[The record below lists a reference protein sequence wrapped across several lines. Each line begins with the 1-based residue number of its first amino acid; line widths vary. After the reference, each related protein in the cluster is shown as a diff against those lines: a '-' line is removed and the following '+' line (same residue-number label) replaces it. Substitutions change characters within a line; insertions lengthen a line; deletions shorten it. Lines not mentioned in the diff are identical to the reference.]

1 MKISVSLPEEDLAF
15 LDEYGTR
22 TAADS
27 RSAVIHA
34 AIQLLRSEE
43 LEDDYVRAWQEWDE
57 DETAASAA
65 WDGTTGDG
73 LADATR

>member
-34 AIQLLRSEE
+34 AIQLLRTEQ

-57 DETAASAA
+57 DETASAD